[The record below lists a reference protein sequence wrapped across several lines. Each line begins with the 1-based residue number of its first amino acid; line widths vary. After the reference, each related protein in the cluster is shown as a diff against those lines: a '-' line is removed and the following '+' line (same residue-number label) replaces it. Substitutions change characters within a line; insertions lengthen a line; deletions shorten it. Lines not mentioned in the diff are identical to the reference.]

1 MSAFFFGAE
10 AEAEAE
16 VDVDGGDGS
25 SAPAPAPAPAHRGLP
40 TQTELLAAA
49 ALVGL
54 LFLGVAACLCRRWC
68 RKPTVQPGSRQ
79 LQSGYQ
85 QVPEPPP
92 RLPVGMVL
100 AVSVPKVVSQTYLCF
115 SVCGGS
121 RGSPEAVRWTVQ
133 RRCSQFEQLA
143 FSGALQAWVV
153 ADPAL
158 ASLTWPPRGRAEDP
172 RQMELRR
179 AYADRWAQ
187 HLGGPGGLA
196 WNTQAFRDFVALD
209 EHIHQ
214 LHVVV
219 DAESGGGG
227 AGSGGPGHQQYAT
240 DSGLFD
246 AGLQQKLL
254 GGGDEGKT
262 RRV

>member
-1 MSAFFFGAE
+1 MGAFFGGTAVI
-10 AEAEAE
+10 EAEAE
-16 VDVDGGDGS
+16 VDIGDGS
-25 SAPAPAPAPAHRGLP
+25 SSPAPAPAPAHHGLD
-40 TQTELLAAA
+40 TTTELLGAAV
-49 ALVGL
+49 LIGL
-54 LFLGVAACLCRRWC
+54 LVLGIAACLCRRWC
-68 RKPTVQPGSRQ
+68 RKPTPQPGSRQ

-85 QVPEPPP
+85 PPEPPPPP
-92 RLPVGMVL
+92 RLPAGMVL
-100 AVSVPKVVSQTYLCF
+100 AASVPKVVSQTYLCF

-133 RRCSQFEQLA
+133 KRCSQFEQLA
-143 FSGALQAWVV
+143 FSGALQARAV

-172 RQMELRR
+172 QLMEMRR

-187 HLGGPGGLA
+187 HLGCEGGLA
-196 WNTQAFRDFVALD
+196 WNTQVFRDFVALD

-214 LHVVV
+214 LQGVV
-219 DAESGGGG
+219 DESGGDGG
-227 AGSGGPGHQQYAT
+227 GSGGAAHQQYAT

-254 GGGDEGKT
+254 GGDEQGKT